1 MIFEHIDNSPIL
13 IRDMETGETSLLGK
27 AITIEPE
34 VKEIDNEILD
44 MIIKARQMEFH
55 QVNFLDLK
63 CSKDQWNR
71 AMYYFLF
78 HGNNLYLKFPKKLRR
93 KKK

>member
-1 MIFEHIDNSPIL
+1 MMFEHIDNSPIL

-27 AITIEPE
+27 AITIEPDVE
-34 VKEIDNEILD
+34 EIDNEI
-44 MIIKARQMEFH
+44 MNTVIKARQMEI

-63 CSKDQWNR
+63 CSKNQWDR